1 MLSGRMMEMPLTI
14 SSVIDYAADV
24 RSDTEVVSQCVEG
37 GIHRYNYAAAHQ
49 RTCQLAHALKNMGIK
64 EGDRV
69 ATLAW
74 NGHRHFELYF
84 AISGIGSVCHT
95 INPRLFADQIVYIIN
110 HANDRVLFL
119 DINFIPIITPLIDRL
134 PKDLKF
140 VALCDR
146 KNMPDCEIPDLV
158 CFEDLLA
165 GQSNSFSWPTL
176 DERSAS
182 ALCYT
187 SGTTGNPKGVLF
199 SHRSTLLHTYGML
212 VFAADVGLNSS
223 AVVLPVVPFFHANGW
238 GLPFATPLV
247 GAKFVLPGPGLDGQS
262 LFELMDA
269 EGVTSAW
276 GVPTIWL
283 GLLAEMRKNG
293 KKPDG
298 FQYMLVGGSA
308 VPRSMIAEFEIDFG
322 VRVVHGWGM
331 TETSPI
337 GSTTTFGPAMRA
349 LPLEQQ
355 IDLKVSQG
363 RRMYT
368 VDIRIVDD
376 EGGLLPNDGE
386 AFGELQVRG
395 HAVMNGYFDDKE
407 ASVAALTD
415 DGWLRTGDV
424 AKIDQDGFV
433 SLVDRTKDVIK
444 SGGEWISS
452 IDLEN
457 AAQGHAAIKEC
468 AVIAAIHPKWAERP
482 LLIVVLEDDKEI
494 TPDEIKEYLAGKVAK
509 WWLPDDVLFID
520 ELPHTATG
528 KISKLTLRKLFAD
541 HVLSTA

>member
-24 RSDTEVVSQCVEG
+24 RTDTEVVSKCVEG
-37 GIHRYNYAAAHQ
+37 GIYRYNYGDAHK
-49 RTCQLAHALKNMGIK
+49 RTCQLAHALKSMGIK

-84 AISGIGSVCHT
+84 AISSIGAVCHT

-110 HANDRVLFL
+110 HAKDRILFL
-119 DINFIPIITPLIDRL
+119 DTTFIPVITPLIDKL
-134 PKDLKF
+134 PKDLRF
-140 VALCDR
+140 VALCEREDV
-146 KNMPDCEIPDLV
+146 PDCDIPNLE
-158 CFEDLLA
+158 CYEDLLR
-165 GQSNSFSWPTL
+165 GQSTSFSWPHV

-199 SHRSTLLHTYGML
+199 THRSTLLHTFGMM
-212 VFAADVGLNSS
+212 VFAAEVGLNSS

-238 GLPFATPLV
+238 GLPFASPLV
-247 GAKFVLPGPGLDGQS
+247 GAKFVLPGPGLDGEN
-262 LFELMDA
+262 LFKLMDV

-283 GLLAEMRKNG
+283 GLLAEMRKHG
-293 KKPDG
+293 RKPEG

-308 VPRSMIAEFEIDFG
+308 VPRSMIAEFEMDFD

-331 TETSPI
+331 TETSPV
-337 GSTTTFGPAMRA
+337 GSTTTFSPAMRA
-349 LPLEQQ
+349 LPIEKKV
-355 IDLKVSQG
+355 DLKVSQG

-368 VDIRIVDD
+368 VDMRIVSDSG
-376 EGGLLPNDGE
+376 ELLPNDGE

-395 HAVMNGYFDDKE
+395 HAVMNGYFEDEE
-407 ASVAALTD
+407 ASEAALTD

-424 AKIDQDGFV
+424 AKIDQDGFM

-457 AAQGHAAIKEC
+457 AAQGHEAVKEC
-468 AVIAAIHPKWAERP
+468 AVIAAYHPKWAERP
-482 LLIVVLEDDKEI
+482 LLIVVLEAGHKV
-494 TPDEIKEYLAGKVAK
+494 TGDEIKEFLVDKVAK
-509 WWLPDDVLFID
+509 WWLPDDVVFVD
-520 ELPHTATG
+520 EIPHTATG

>member
-24 RSDTEVVSQCVEG
+24 RSDTEVVSHCVEG

>member
-176 DERSAS
+176 DERSSS
-182 ALCYT
+182 ALWYT
-187 SGTTGNPKGVLF
+187 S
-199 SHRSTLLHTYGML
+199 
-212 VFAADVGLNSS
+212 
-223 AVVLPVVPFFHANGW
+223 
-238 GLPFATPLV
+238 
-247 GAKFVLPGPGLDGQS
+247 
-262 LFELMDA
+262 
-269 EGVTSAW
+269 
-276 GVPTIWL
+276 
-283 GLLAEMRKNG
+283 
-293 KKPDG
+293 
-298 FQYMLVGGSA
+298 
-308 VPRSMIAEFEIDFG
+308 
-322 VRVVHGWGM
+322 
-331 TETSPI
+331 
-337 GSTTTFGPAMRA
+337 
-349 LPLEQQ
+349 
-355 IDLKVSQG
+355 
-363 RRMYT
+363 
-368 VDIRIVDD
+368 
-376 EGGLLPNDGE
+376 
-386 AFGELQVRG
+386 
-395 HAVMNGYFDDKE
+395 
-407 ASVAALTD
+407 
-415 DGWLRTGDV
+415 
-424 AKIDQDGFV
+424 
-433 SLVDRTKDVIK
+433 
-444 SGGEWISS
+444 
-452 IDLEN
+452 
-457 AAQGHAAIKEC
+457 
-468 AVIAAIHPKWAERP
+468 
-482 LLIVVLEDDKEI
+482 
-494 TPDEIKEYLAGKVAK
+494 
-509 WWLPDDVLFID
+509 
-520 ELPHTATG
+520 
-528 KISKLTLRKLFAD
+528 
-541 HVLSTA
+541 

>member
-238 GLPFATPLV
+238 GLPFAAPLV
-247 GAKFVLPGPGLDGQS
+247 GAKFVLPGPGLDGES
-262 LFELMDA
+262 LYELMGA

-482 LLIVVLEDDKEI
+482 LLIVVLEDDKEV

>member
-24 RSDTEVVSQCVEG
+24 RSDTEVVSKCVEG
-37 GIHRYNYAAAHQ
+37 GVHRYSYSDAHK
-49 RTCQLAHALKNMGIK
+49 RTCQLAHALTSMGIK

-74 NGHRHFELYF
+74 NGYRHFELYF
-84 AISGIGSVCHT
+84 AISSVGAVCHT

-110 HANDRVLFL
+110 HAKDRILFL
-119 DINFIPIITPLIDRL
+119 DTTFIPIITPLIHKL
-134 PKDLKF
+134 PKDLRY

-146 KNMPDCEIPDLV
+146 KDMPDCDIPNLE
-158 CFEDLLA
+158 CYEELLT
-165 GQSNSFSWPTL
+165 GQPTSFSWPNL

-199 SHRSTLLHTYGML
+199 THRSTLLHTFGMM
-212 VFAADVGLNSS
+212 VFAAEVGLNSS
-223 AVVLPVVPFFHANGW
+223 SVVLPVVPFFHANGW
-238 GLPFATPLV
+238 GLPFASPLV
-247 GAKFVLPGPGLDGQS
+247 GAKFVLPGPGLDGEN

-283 GLLAEMRKNG
+283 GLLAEMRKHG
-293 KKPDG
+293 RKPGG

-308 VPRSMIAEFEIDFG
+308 VPRSMIAEFEIDFD

-331 TETSPI
+331 TETSPV
-337 GSTTTFGPAMRA
+337 GSTTTFSPAMRS
-349 LPLEQQ
+349 LPIEKQV
-355 IDLKVSQG
+355 DLKVSQG

-368 VDIRIVDD
+368 VDMRIVNDSG
-376 EGGLLPNDGE
+376 ELLPNDGE

-395 HAVMNGYFDDKE
+395 HAVMNGYFEDEE
-407 ASVAALTD
+407 ASDAALTD

-424 AKIDQDGFV
+424 AKIDPDGFM

-457 AAQGHAAIKEC
+457 AAQGHEAVKEC
-468 AVIAAIHPKWAERP
+468 AVIAASHPKWAERP
-482 LLIVVLEDDKEI
+482 LLIIVLEAGKEV
-494 TPDEIKEYLAGKVAK
+494 TGDEIKQYLADKVAK
-509 WWLPDDVLFID
+509 WWLPDDVVFVD
-520 ELPHTATG
+520 EIPHTATG

-541 HVLSTA
+541 HLLSTV

>member
-1 MLSGRMMEMPLTI
+1 MMEMPLTI